1 MTQTAQQM
9 KNFLAKIADIRP
21 NGTSVV
27 AIEHEYGQWCCWHFS
42 GFRPFILCLCC
53 AIGNWTAF
61 KLHRNEK
68 YMYGNNNEM
77 SIQMHFSWY
86 ERGFMRKPL
95 FSCSR
100 HFQWPLAND
109 VNGHKRAEYV
119 LGGWWNTPYLF
130 ECLHTESSFERHFL
144 LNQAHIHVLKQFT
157 GWHALT
163 AQLQAT
169 TNKSVA
175 NTTAE
180 YSRHICPFK
189 RLHSTECPS
198 HEMANF
204 CTPAMQ
210 RCWMPLLC
218 YCDPLH
224 SDHF

>member
-1 MTQTAQQM
+1 MLEMYQTKLASIANHASHTTDSDPP
-9 KNFLAKIADIRP
+9 NFF
-21 NGTSVV
+21 
-27 AIEHEYGQWCCWHFS
+27 YF
-42 GFRPFILCLCC
+42 FILVFDVRIWRCT
-53 AIGNWTAF
+53 NNVHR
-61 KLHRNEK
+61 LHRTAMK
-68 YMYGNNNEM
+68 KTCTATTTKCQFKCIFHGM
-77 SIQMHFSWY
+77 SEVLCENHFFPAVVISNGLWPMTSMGINGPNMCLVVGGILHICLNACTQRAHSNDSW
-86 ERGFMRKPL
+86 
-95 FSCSR
+95 
-100 HFQWPLAND
+100 Q
-109 VNGHKRAEYV
+109 
-119 LGGWWNTPYLF
+119 
-130 ECLHTESSFERHFL
+130 FL
-144 LNQAHIHVLKQFT
+144 LTEAHIHVLKQFT

>member
-21 NGTSVV
+21 SVV

-109 VNGHKRAEYV
+109 VNGHKRAFRICA
-119 LGGWWNTPYLF
+119 WWL
-130 ECLHTESSFERHFL
+130 
-144 LNQAHIHVLKQFT
+144 V
-157 GWHALT
+157 
-163 AQLQAT
+163 
-169 TNKSVA
+169 
-175 NTTAE
+175 E
-180 YSRHICPFK
+180 YSIFV
-189 RLHSTECPS
+189 
-198 HEMANF
+198 
-204 CTPAMQ
+204 
-210 RCWMPLLC
+210 WMPAHRELIRTTVDSFCSPKHIFTFWSSSLV
-218 YCDPLH
+218 DMH
-224 SDHF
+224 